1 MLDHSILGVA
11 RRRAGRSPLG
21 NLPPQGNATPLQSVS
36 PGKSLAASSSKK
48 LTHNQH
54 LSCDLSPGSEAR
66 PQIFQIIFL
75 ALWQLWRAD
84 SPE

>member
-54 LSCDLSPGSEAR
+54 LSRDLSPGSEAR
-66 PQIFQIIFL
+66 P
-75 ALWQLWRAD
+75 
-84 SPE
+84 